1 MPFSLMDIAVQRYGH
16 RGSLWITRF
25 CFITLEGMKVA
36 AVQLTSTGNITE
48 NQEIALAKIREA
60 AGNGARLIVLPEAT
74 SQNFRSGRLDEQAQ
88 SLEGPFATAIQA
100 LAEELEVTVVAG
112 MFCPADTVERD
123 GKTINRVSNTAL
135 IAGPGVLGG
144 YDKIHTYDAFDYRES
159 DTVLAGES
167 LVAFDV
173 DDLVVGAATC
183 YDIRFPEQFKELAS
197 QGAQLIV
204 VPTSWADGPG
214 KLEQWRLLTAA
225 RALDSTGYIVAAG
238 QSRPGGDAEAG
249 NPSGPTGIGHS
260 TIVDPNGVRVA
271 EAGYEDDILYAE
283 IDPNE
288 VAKTRRTLP
297 VVTPAD

>member
-225 RALDSTGYIVAAG
+225 RALDSTSYIVAAG

-249 NPSGPTGIGHS
+249 NPSGPTGIGQS

-297 VVTPAD
+297 VVAPAD

>member
-1 MPFSLMDIAVQRYGH
+1 MDIAVQRYGH

-60 AGNGARLIVLPEAT
+60 AGNGARLIVMPEAT

-173 DDLVVGAATC
+173 DDLVVGVATC

-225 RALDSTGYIVAAG
+225 RALDSTSYIVAAG

>member
-1 MPFSLMDIAVQRYGH
+1 MP
-16 RGSLWITRF
+16 
-25 CFITLEGMKVA
+25 CFIILGGMKVA
-36 AVQLTSTGNITE
+36 AVQLTSTGKITE
-48 NQEIALAKIREA
+48 NQELALAKIREA

-74 SQNFRSGRLDEQAQ
+74 AQNFRSGRLDEQAQ
-88 SLEGPFATAIQA
+88 TLEGPFATAIQA

-123 GKTINRVSNTAL
+123 GKTINRVTNTAL

-173 DDLVVGAATC
+173 DDLIVGVATC

-225 RALDSTGYIVAAG
+225 RALDSTSYILAAG

-260 TIVDPNGVRVA
+260 TIVDPNGVRMA
-271 EAGYEDDILYAE
+271 EAGYEDDILYAD

-288 VAKTRRTLP
+288 VAKTRRALP
-297 VVTPAD
+297 VVVTAD

>member
-1 MPFSLMDIAVQRYGH
+1 MP
-16 RGSLWITRF
+16 
-25 CFITLEGMKVA
+25 CFIILGGMKVA
-36 AVQLTSTGNITE
+36 AVQLTSTGNVTE
-48 NQEIALAKIREA
+48 NQELALAKIREA
-60 AGNGARLIVLPEAT
+60 AGSGARLIVLPEAT
-74 SQNFRSGRLDEQAQ
+74 AQNFRSGRLDEQAQ
-88 SLEGPFATAIQA
+88 TLEGPFATAIQT
-100 LAEELEVTVVAG
+100 LAEELEVTVVVG

-123 GKTINRVSNTAL
+123 GKTINRVTNTAL

-173 DDLVVGAATC
+173 DDLIVGVATC

-225 RALDSTGYIVAAG
+225 RALDSTSYIVAAG

-260 TIVDPNGVRVA
+260 TIVDPNGVRMA
-271 EAGYEDDILYAE
+271 EAGYEDDILYAD

-288 VAKTRRTLP
+288 VAKTRRALP
-297 VVTPAD
+297 VVATAD

>member
-1 MPFSLMDIAVQRYGH
+1 MP
-16 RGSLWITRF
+16 
-25 CFITLEGMKVA
+25 CFIILGGMKVA
-36 AVQLTSTGNITE
+36 AVQLTSTGKITE
-48 NQEIALAKIREA
+48 NQELALAKIREA

-74 SQNFRSGRLDEQAQ
+74 AQNFRSGRLDEQAQ
-88 SLEGPFATAIQA
+88 TLEGPFATAIQA

-112 MFCPADTVERD
+112 MFCPADTVERE
-123 GKTINRVSNTAL
+123 GKTINRVTNTAL

-173 DDLVVGAATC
+173 DDLIVGVATC

-225 RALDSTGYIVAAG
+225 RALDSTSYILAAG

-260 TIVDPNGVRVA
+260 TIVDPNGVRMA
-271 EAGYEDDILYAE
+271 EAGYEDDILYAD

-288 VAKTRRTLP
+288 VAKTRRALP
-297 VVTPAD
+297 VVATVD

>member
-1 MPFSLMDIAVQRYGH
+1 MP
-16 RGSLWITRF
+16 
-25 CFITLEGMKVA
+25 CFIILGGMKVA

-48 NQEIALAKIREA
+48 NQELALAKIREA

-74 SQNFRSGRLDEQAQ
+74 AQNFRSGRLDEQAQ
-88 SLEGPFATAIQA
+88 TLEGPFATAIQA

-112 MFCPADTVERD
+112 MFCPADTVERE
-123 GKTINRVSNTAL
+123 GKTINRVTNTAL

-173 DDLVVGAATC
+173 DDLIVGVATC

-225 RALDSTGYIVAAG
+225 RALDSTSYILAAG
-238 QSRPGGDAEAG
+238 QSRPGGEAEAG

-260 TIVDPNGVRVA
+260 TIVDPNGVRMA
-271 EAGYEDDILYAE
+271 EAGYEDDILYAD

-288 VAKTRRTLP
+288 VAKTRRALP
-297 VVTPAD
+297 VVATAD

>member
-1 MPFSLMDIAVQRYGH
+1 MDIAVQRYGH

-173 DDLVVGAATC
+173 DDFVVGVATC

-225 RALDSTGYIVAAG
+225 RALDSTSYIVAAG

>member
-1 MPFSLMDIAVQRYGH
+1 MDIAVQRYGH

-173 DDLVVGAATC
+173 DDLVVGVATC

>member
-1 MPFSLMDIAVQRYGH
+1 MDIAVQRYGH

-135 IAGPGVLGG
+135 IVGPGVLGG

-173 DDLVVGAATC
+173 DDFVVGVATC

-225 RALDSTGYIVAAG
+225 RALDSTSYIVAAG

>member
-1 MPFSLMDIAVQRYGH
+1 MDIAVQRYGH

-60 AGNGARLIVLPEAT
+60 AGNGTRLIVMPEAT

-173 DDLVVGAATC
+173 DDLVVGVATC

-225 RALDSTGYIVAAG
+225 RALDSTSYIVAAG

>member
-173 DDLVVGAATC
+173 DDLVVGVATC

-225 RALDSTGYIVAAG
+225 RALDSTSYIVAAG

-297 VVTPAD
+297 VVAPAD

>member
-1 MPFSLMDIAVQRYGH
+1 MDLAVQRYGH

-173 DDLVVGAATC
+173 DDLVVGVATC

-225 RALDSTGYIVAAG
+225 RALDSTSYIVAAG

>member
-1 MPFSLMDIAVQRYGH
+1 MDIAVQRYGH

-225 RALDSTGYIVAAG
+225 RALDSTSYIVAAG

>member
-1 MPFSLMDIAVQRYGH
+1 
-16 RGSLWITRF
+16 
-25 CFITLEGMKVA
+25 MKVA
-36 AVQLTSTGNITE
+36 AVQLTSTGNVTE
-48 NQEIALAKIREA
+48 NQELALTKIREA

-74 SQNFRSGRLDEQAQ
+74 AQNFRSGRLDEQAQ
-88 SLEGPFATAIQA
+88 TLEGPFATAIQA
-100 LAEELEVTVVAG
+100 LAEELEVTVVVG

-123 GKTINRVSNTAL
+123 GKTINRVTNTAL

-173 DDLVVGAATC
+173 DDLIVGVATC

-225 RALDSTGYIVAAG
+225 RALDSTTYIVAAG

-260 TIVDPNGVRVA
+260 TIVDPNGVRIA
-271 EAGYEDDILYAE
+271 EAGYEDDILYAD

-288 VAKTRRTLP
+288 VAKTRRALP
-297 VVTPAD
+297 VVATVD

>member
-1 MPFSLMDIAVQRYGH
+1 MDIAVQRYGH

-144 YDKIHTYDAFDYRES
+144 YDKIHTYDAFDYHES

-173 DDLVVGAATC
+173 DDLVVGVATC

-225 RALDSTGYIVAAG
+225 RALDSTSYIVAAG

>member
-1 MPFSLMDIAVQRYGH
+1 MPFSLMDIAVRRYGH

-48 NQEIALAKIREA
+48 NQEIALTKIREA

-225 RALDSTGYIVAAG
+225 RALDSTSYIVAAG

-271 EAGYEDDILYAE
+271 EAGYEDDIHYAE

>member
-1 MPFSLMDIAVQRYGH
+1 MPFSLMDLAVQRYGH

-25 CFITLEGMKVA
+25 RFITLEGMKVA

-48 NQEIALAKIREA
+48 NQEIALTKIREA

-225 RALDSTGYIVAAG
+225 RALDSTSYIVAAG

>member
-1 MPFSLMDIAVQRYGH
+1 MP
-16 RGSLWITRF
+16 
-25 CFITLEGMKVA
+25 CFIILGGMKVA
-36 AVQLTSTGNITE
+36 AVQLTSTGNVTE
-48 NQEIALAKIREA
+48 NQELALAKIREA
-60 AGNGARLIVLPEAT
+60 AGSGARLIVLPEAT
-74 SQNFRSGRLDEQAQ
+74 AQNFRSGRLDEQAQ
-88 SLEGPFATAIQA
+88 TLEGPFATAIQT
-100 LAEELEVTVVAG
+100 LAEELEVTVVVG

-123 GKTINRVSNTAL
+123 GKTINRVTNTAL

-173 DDLVVGAATC
+173 DDLVVGVATC

-225 RALDSTGYIVAAG
+225 RALDSTSYILAAG
-238 QSRPGGDAEAG
+238 QSRPGGEAEAG

-260 TIVDPNGVRVA
+260 TIVDPNGVRMA
-271 EAGYEDDILYAE
+271 EAGYEDDILYAD

-288 VAKTRRTLP
+288 VAKTRRALP
-297 VVTPAD
+297 VVATAD

>member
-1 MPFSLMDIAVQRYGH
+1 MPFSLMDLAVQRYGH

-225 RALDSTGYIVAAG
+225 RALDSTSYIVAAG

>member
-1 MPFSLMDIAVQRYGH
+1 MDIAVQRYGH

-173 DDLVVGAATC
+173 DDLVVGVATC
-183 YDIRFPEQFKELAS
+183 YDIRFPAQFKELAS

-225 RALDSTGYIVAAG
+225 RALDSTSYIVAAG

-297 VVTPAD
+297 VVAPAD

>member
-1 MPFSLMDIAVQRYGH
+1 
-16 RGSLWITRF
+16 
-25 CFITLEGMKVA
+25 MKVA
-36 AVQLTSTGNITE
+36 AVQLTSTGNVTE
-48 NQEIALAKIREA
+48 NQELALAKIREA

-88 SLEGPFATAIQA
+88 TLEGPFVTALRE

-123 GKTINRVSNTAL
+123 GKTINRVTNTAL

-144 YDKIHTYDAFDYRES
+144 YDKIHTYDAFDYHES

-173 DDLVVGAATC
+173 DDLVVGVATC
-183 YDIRFPEQFKELAS
+183 YDIRFPEQFKELAG

-225 RALDSTGYIVAAG
+225 RALDSTSYIVAAG

-288 VAKTRRTLP
+288 VSKTRRALP
-297 VVTPAD
+297 VVGAVD

>member
-1 MPFSLMDIAVQRYGH
+1 MDIAVQRYGH

-135 IAGPGVLGG
+135 IVGPGVLGG

-173 DDLVVGAATC
+173 DDFVVGVATC

>member
-1 MPFSLMDIAVQRYGH
+1 
-16 RGSLWITRF
+16 
-25 CFITLEGMKVA
+25 MKVA

-48 NQEIALAKIREA
+48 NQELALAKIREA

-74 SQNFRSGRLDEQAQ
+74 AQNFRSGRLDEQAQ
-88 SLEGPFATAIQA
+88 TLEGPFATAIQA

-112 MFCPADTVERD
+112 MFCPADTVERE
-123 GKTINRVSNTAL
+123 GKTINRVTNTAL

-173 DDLVVGAATC
+173 DDLIVGVATC

-225 RALDSTGYIVAAG
+225 RALDSTSYILAAG

-260 TIVDPNGVRVA
+260 TIVDPNGVHMA
-271 EAGYEDDILYAE
+271 EAGYEDDILYADIE
-283 IDPNE
+283 PNE
-288 VAKTRRTLP
+288 VAKTRRALP
-297 VVTPAD
+297 VVATAD

>member
-1 MPFSLMDIAVQRYGH
+1 
-16 RGSLWITRF
+16 
-25 CFITLEGMKVA
+25 MKVA

-48 NQEIALAKIREA
+48 NQELALAKIREA

-74 SQNFRSGRLDEQAQ
+74 AQNFRSGRLDEQAQ
-88 SLEGPFATAIQA
+88 TLEGPFATAIQT

-112 MFCPADTVERD
+112 MFCPADTVERE
-123 GKTINRVSNTAL
+123 GKTINRVTNTAL

-173 DDLVVGAATC
+173 DDLIVGVATC

-225 RALDSTGYIVAAG
+225 RALDSTSYIVAAG
-238 QSRPGGDAEAG
+238 QSRPGGGAEAG

-260 TIVDPNGVRVA
+260 TIVDPNGVRMA
-271 EAGYEDDILYAE
+271 EADYEDDILYAD

-288 VAKTRRTLP
+288 VAKTRRALP
-297 VVTPAD
+297 VVATVD

>member
-1 MPFSLMDIAVQRYGH
+1 MDIAVQRYGH

-173 DDLVVGAATC
+173 DDLVVGVATC

-225 RALDSTGYIVAAG
+225 RALDSTSYIVAAG

-249 NPSGPTGIGHS
+249 TPSGPTGIGHS

>member
-1 MPFSLMDIAVQRYGH
+1 
-16 RGSLWITRF
+16 
-25 CFITLEGMKVA
+25 MKVA
-36 AVQLTSTGNITE
+36 AVQLTSTGNVTE
-48 NQEIALAKIREA
+48 NQELALAKIREA

-74 SQNFRSGRLDEQAQ
+74 AQNFRSGRLDEQAQ
-88 SLEGPFATAIQA
+88 TLEGPFATAIQT

-123 GKTINRVSNTAL
+123 GKTINRVTNTAL

-144 YDKIHTYDAFDYRES
+144 YDKIHTYDAFDYHES

-173 DDLVVGAATC
+173 DDLVVGVATC
-183 YDIRFPEQFKELAS
+183 YDIRFPEQFKELAG

-225 RALDSTGYIVAAG
+225 RALDSTSYIVAAG

-249 NPSGPTGIGHS
+249 KPSGPTGIGHS

-288 VAKTRRTLP
+288 VSKTRRALP
-297 VVTPAD
+297 VVGAVD

>member
-1 MPFSLMDIAVQRYGH
+1 MDIAVQRYGH

-173 DDLVVGAATC
+173 DDLVVGVATC

-225 RALDSTGYIVAAG
+225 RALDSTSYIVAAG

-271 EAGYEDDILYAE
+271 EAGYEDDILYTE

>member
-1 MPFSLMDIAVQRYGH
+1 MDIAVQRYGH

-36 AVQLTSTGNITE
+36 AVQLTSTGNVTE

-225 RALDSTGYIVAAG
+225 RALDSTSYIVAAG

>member
-1 MPFSLMDIAVQRYGH
+1 MDIAVQRYGH

-144 YDKIHTYDAFDYRES
+144 YDKIHTYDAFDYHES

-173 DDLVVGAATC
+173 DDLVVGVATC

-225 RALDSTGYIVAAG
+225 RALDSTSYIVAAG
-238 QSRPGGDAEAG
+238 QSRPGGDTEAG